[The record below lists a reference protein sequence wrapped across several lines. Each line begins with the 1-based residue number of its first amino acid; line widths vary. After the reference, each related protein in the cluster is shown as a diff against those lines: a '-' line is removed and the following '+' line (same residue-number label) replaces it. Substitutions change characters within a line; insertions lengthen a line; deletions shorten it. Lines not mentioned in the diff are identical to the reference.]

1 MSFVINFM
9 YNNEPMN
16 KITKTPVDVFSL
28 EGTLR
33 DESSVANPVILVQHE
48 NPITTVNYAYIPQFR
63 RYYYIK
69 DIESVKTGLWRVTM
83 HCDVLKTFSEGI
95 LSSPAIIS
103 KSSQKFNLYL
113 NDSDFKCQQND
124 IIMTKTFP
132 QGFNIAGS
140 YYVLSCFGDKEI
152 AS

>member
-1 MSFVINFM
+1 MSFPIIFM

-16 KITKTPVDVFSL
+16 KISKSPITKFTL
-28 EGTLR
+28 EGTLKE
-33 DESSVANPVILVQHE
+33 ESDVSNPVILVQHN
-48 NPITTVNYAYIPQFR
+48 NPVEANYAFIGQFN

-69 DIESVKTGLWRVTM
+69 EITSVKTGLWRIQM

-95 LSSPAIIS
+95 LSSPAIIA
-103 KSSQKFNLYL
+103 KSSKKFNLYL

-124 IIMTKTFP
+124 IIMTKDFP

-140 YYVLSCFGDKEI
+140 YYVLSCLGDREI
-152 AS
+152 AT